1 MCSSKLASSCKA
13 TRYNYINQR
22 TSSFQHGGR
31 HSAHA
36 ETFPGAAISGRCWIT
51 PAGRASVDLHR
62 SGQCQGQPWAEPGP
76 EEIALTAQGKTNRGA
91 RAGGRDI
98 RPAQVLFSPVRAGPS
113 GWFNF

>member
-1 MCSSKLASSCKA
+1 MLK
-13 TRYNYINQR
+13 
-22 TSSFQHGGR
+22 
-31 HSAHA
+31 HSPWPP
-36 ETFPGAAISGRCWIT
+36 FRVAAGLL

-98 RPAQVLFSPVRAGPS
+98 RPAQVLFSPS